1 MIISHSEEANFS
13 SASKENAL
21 SRMPG
26 RSKHSALNE
35 LLATTVIPIMTRAMA
50 ILILLYAIIG

>member
-1 MIISHSEEANFS
+1 M
-13 SASKENAL
+13 

-35 LLATTVIPIMTRAMA
+35 LLATTVIPTMTRAMV